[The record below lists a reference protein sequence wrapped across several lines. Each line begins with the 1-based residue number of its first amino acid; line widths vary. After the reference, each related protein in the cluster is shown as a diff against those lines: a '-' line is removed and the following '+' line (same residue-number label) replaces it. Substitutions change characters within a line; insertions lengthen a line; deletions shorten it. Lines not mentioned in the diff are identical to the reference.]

1 MNRRRNPVNKQ
12 SAKEKPTALPQ
23 LEPQWQDAASRHFE
37 EVLVRARKESGI
49 WGTWSL
55 FRKEMQRFL
64 SIAGQ
69 TIISPDLTTMLW
81 YLVFGY
87 SLGDRLNEIRGIPYT
102 DFLVPGLVMMAIISN
117 AFLNSAFSF
126 FIGKVHG
133 TIVDL
138 LVTPLRP
145 WQIMAAYTGASVV
158 RAMLVGTVIW
168 TVAALMG
175 AQTLHNFGWT
185 LLFMLM
191 TSFAFSIFGLIA
203 GILAKDFDH
212 INFVPNFL
220 LLPLTFLGGVFYSIR
235 MLPGIWEQV
244 SLLNPIVYMVNGLRF
259 GMTGISDVPVLP
271 GFGIVLLS
279 VLAGMAITLRLLSRG
294 TGLKP

>member
-1 MNRRRNPVNKQ
+1 MKKPHHPDQ
-12 SAKEKPTALPQ
+12 SPSLPE
-23 LEPQWQDAASRHFE
+23 LDPRWPEAAAAHFEAVLARASR
-37 EVLVRARKESGI
+37 ESGL

-69 TIISPDLTTMLW
+69 TVISPVLTTMLW

-87 SLGDRLNEIRGIPYT
+87 SLGDRLDRIQGIPYT

-117 AFLNSAFSF
+117 AYLNSAFSF

-133 TIVDL
+133 TVIDL

-145 WQIMAAYTGASVV
+145 WQIMLAYTGASVV
-158 RAMLVGTVIW
+158 RAMLVGIVIW
-168 TVAALMG
+168 AVAALMG
-175 AQTLHNFGWT
+175 AGTLFHFGWT
-185 LLFMLM
+185 LLFMLL
-191 TSFAFSIFGLIA
+191 TSFAFSLFGLVA

-212 INFVPNFL
+212 INFVPSFL

-235 MLPGIWEQV
+235 MLPSPWEQI
-244 SLLNPIVYMVNGLRF
+244 SLANPIVYMVNGLRF
-259 GMTGISDVPVLP
+259 GMTGVSDVPVLP

-279 VLAGMAITLRLLSRG
+279 VLAGMAVTLRLLSSGR
-294 TGLKP
+294 GLKP